1 MTGNFTDLAQFGW
14 SRWFTQQAS
23 QYSSSTFAR
32 VAAVDRQQLLLV
44 DATGT
49 YRAKLSGSYL
59 YQSEGRDLPCVGDW
73 VSVERQPGDDFAMVQ
88 GLLQRKTALRRRA
101 VGVTGEEQLIA
112 ANIDCVFIVQS
123 CHFDFNPKRLQRY
136 VVMVA
141 DGGAEARVV
150 LTKTDL
156 VSAETL
162 AEQLAELDRLGLAAS
177 PQTVSSVTGEG
188 IAGLESSLLGGQT
201 YCFVG
206 SSGVGKS
213 TLVNRLLGRARL
225 DTAAVSASGE
235 GRHTTV
241 RRELVMLDSGA
252 MVIDNP
258 GMREFGIVAAEESID
273 AGFADIGRLAAACRY
288 RDCGHNGEPGCAIAQ
303 ALTSGELSREQWDN
317 YLKLRNEAQFYS
329 MTQAERRRK
338 ERDFGK
344 LIKNV
349 KKNLRR

>member
-1 MTGNFTDLAQFGW
+1 MTGNFTDLGQFGW

-188 IAGLESSLLGGQT
+188 IARLESSLLEGQT

-258 GMREFGIVAAEESID
+258 GMREFGIVAAEESIE
-273 AGFADIGRLAAACRY
+273 AGFADIGRLGAACRY
-288 RDCGHNGEPGCAIAQ
+288 RDCGHNGEPGCAIAL

-317 YLKLRNEAQFYS
+317 YLKLRSEAQFYS

-349 KKNLRR
+349 KKNMRR